1 MDSEETKI
9 VNQYSLASYYV
20 EVFFNDIKLSNAT
33 CFFTKREDKRY
44 LITNWHVVSGK
55 DADTLKCLDVNAAIP
70 NKLHIYLPQKTEDNN
85 AIFDD
90 DFIELDLYDEEE
102 NKVWYDMKQND
113 QMIDI
118 AVVPIK
124 DEIEKYILDIEDADF
139 IELDLYD
146 EEENKVWY
154 DMKQNDQMI
163 DIAVVPIKDEIEKY
177 ILDIED
183 AEEPFNENVNLNIAD
198 EIFVIGFP
206 FGRIGGIL
214 PIWKKAS
221 VASEPS
227 LDLNDMPYYFADTA
241 TKSGMSGVIG
251 FPFGRIGGILPIW
264 KKASVAS
271 EPSLDLNDM
280 PYYFAD
286 TATKSGMSG
295 SPVILYEKRP
305 VVIAESLQGKFSK
318 YRTKFVGVYSG
329 RIGANSDNKNDAQ
342 LGRVWKVDMV
352 DKIINQFEK

>member
-33 CFFTKREDKRY
+33 CFFTKRNDKRY

-55 DADTLKCLDVNAAIP
+55 DADTLKCLDINAAIP

-90 DFIELDLYDEEE
+90 DFIEIDLFDEKE
-102 NKVWYDMKQND
+102 NKVWYDMR
-113 QMIDI
+113 
-118 AVVPIK
+118 
-124 DEIEKYILDIEDADF
+124 
-139 IELDLYD
+139 
-146 EEENKVWY
+146 
-154 DMKQNDQMI
+154 QNDQMI

-241 TKSGMSGVIG
+241 TKSGMSGSPVILYEKR
-251 FPFGRIGGILPIW
+251 PVVIPIW

-352 DKIINQFEK
+352 DKIIDQFEK

>member
-1 MDSEETKI
+1 MSSEDTKI

-20 EVFFNDIKLSNAT
+20 EMFFDDVKLSNAT
-33 CFFTKREDKRY
+33 CFFTKRRGKRY

-90 DFIELDLYDEEE
+90 DFIELNLYDEED
-102 NKVWYDMKQND
+102 NKIWYDMKQND
-113 QMIDI
+113 QMID
-118 AVVPIK
+118 V
-124 DEIEKYILDIEDADF
+124 
-139 IELDLYD
+139 
-146 EEENKVWY
+146 
-154 DMKQNDQMI
+154 
-163 DIAVVPIKDEIEKY
+163 AVVPIKDEIEKY

-183 AEEPFNENVNLNIAD
+183 AEEPFNENVSLNIAD

-241 TKSGMSGVIG
+241 TKSGMSG
-251 FPFGRIGGILPIW
+251 
-264 KKASVAS
+264 
-271 EPSLDLNDM
+271 
-280 PYYFAD
+280 
-286 TATKSGMSG
+286 
-295 SPVILYEKRP
+295 SPVVLYEKRP

-318 YRTKFVGVYSG
+318 YRTKLVGIYSG
-329 RIGANSDNKNDAQ
+329 RIGANTENKNDAQ
-342 LGRVWKVDMV
+342 LGRVWKVDIV
-352 DKIINQFEK
+352 DKIIDEFEG